1 MDSES
6 LYTIE
11 VLDKSKTLNEV
22 LKEHDLGLSIAII
35 DRVCYAIDNNIKK
48 IDVAVVI
55 TDLCNITL
63 HSSFKNFEDT
73 LTTNMEKLIEYEEY
87 ELCAKAKEHL
97 DIIKNKKKK

>member
-11 VLDKSKTLNEV
+11 VLDKDKTLNEV
-22 LKEHDLGLSIAII
+22 LKEHDLGLSAAIVE
-35 DRVCYAIDNNIKK
+35 RVCYAIDNNIKK
-48 IDVAVVI
+48 IDVAVIV

-73 LTTNMEKLIEYEEY
+73 LTSNMEKLIEYEEY

-97 DIIKNKKKK
+97 DLIKKKKKK